1 MASLAPAAARLAAA
15 VPRAGAVR
23 AGSAEPRAGGAS
35 QPLRGAAAAR
45 GSAASPGP
53 VRSSPLVFFC
63 LFVCFG
69 FFFSFPF
76 GRQNVRRSAG
86 PSRFREPPFAPRN
99 RGPGRARARGAAAS
113 PQRGPRSA
121 CCLTPRYGLGPA
133 RRAGGTA
140 AFAVAGRASRP
151 GCPRREPGGGRWSGP
166 GVMTRFLSSRRG
178 SALESAAAA
187 AAEPAGAGGK
197 RGGRKAGRKETSGGG
212 ARRGDAAVTPLSVGA
227 LSDPHPDRCAER
239 RSALRRGEG
248 RAPRR
253 AARRSA
259 GPPRACGS
267 SAAPGSA
274 SRRCG
279 ARRPPNKLER
289 CGRRES
295 RAPGGTERLRL
306 ASPSPGAGPGAR
318 ETPAPSGSSPERE
331 PQPLI
336 LSGGWARGASTRR
349 GGGKSSQ
356 RGAKRR
362 PPKDARTSR
371 VHACVRRG
379 TPRACARAPSRRP
392 GRGGGAGAAPAEP
405 PVGREAGGALG
416 SARGAARQRSAPA
429 PPARAV
435 GCPPRGC
442 GPACPGRRCPIAAL
456 HAPP

>member
-1 MASLAPAAARLAAA
+1 M
-15 VPRAGAVR
+15 
-23 AGSAEPRAGGAS
+23 
-35 QPLRGAAAAR
+35 
-45 GSAASPGP
+45 
-53 VRSSPLVFFC
+53 
-63 LFVCFG
+63 
-69 FFFSFPF
+69 
-76 GRQNVRRSAG
+76 
-86 PSRFREPPFAPRN
+86 
-99 RGPGRARARGAAAS
+99 
-113 PQRGPRSA
+113 
-121 CCLTPRYGLGPA
+121 
-133 RRAGGTA
+133 
-140 AFAVAGRASRP
+140 
-151 GCPRREPGGGRWSGP
+151 
-166 GVMTRFLSSRRG
+166 MTRFLSSRRG

-318 ETPAPSGSSPERE
+318 ETPAPSGSPPERE

-416 SARGAARQRSAPA
+416 SARLGVLPASALLLPRRPGPWAAHLVAAVLRAQGVAAPLLPCTRLRSASVRLVCSA
-429 PPARAV
+429 WFV
-435 GCPPRGC
+435 
-442 GPACPGRRCPIAAL
+442 AC
-456 HAPP
+456 